1 MIQFLSNI
9 ALMGAVQIITLG
21 GFFTG
26 VYYFTFYNDGSL
38 VKKQTAEVHTQIK
51 AVDQKISKQKDE
63 ITRLV
68 NYKKAVEKEA
78 RAIQYF
84 LSYIPNE
91 YTAIDVFHFL
101 TREAKN
107 AGINIEDKA
116 DQGMQ
121 DGEFYNALKVHVRVA
136 GSFSQVLLFLSRL
149 TAQKKILVVNDINL
163 SISSGEDDQWISAS
177 MTVYAYR
184 YREEEEKED
193 EKKEG

>member
-1 MIQFLSNI
+1 MIQFLSSI

-21 GFFTG
+21 SFFMG
-26 VYYFTFYNDGSL
+26 MYYFTFYDDGSFL
-38 VKKQTAEVHTQIK
+38 KKKTAEVHTQIQNT
-51 AVDQKISKQKDE
+51 DQKIQKQKNE
-63 ITRLV
+63 ITRLL
-68 NYKKAVEKEA
+68 NYKTAIEREA

-91 YTAIDVFHFL
+91 YTAIDIFHFL
-101 TREAKN
+101 TQEAKN

-116 DQGMQ
+116 DQGVK
-121 DGEFYNALKVHVRVA
+121 DGEFYDALKVHVRVA

-163 SISSGEDDQWISAS
+163 SISSGEDDQWITAS

-184 YREEEEKED
+184 YKENEKKD

>member
-9 ALMGAVQIITLG
+9 ATMGFIQINILG
-21 GFFTG
+21 SFLTG
-26 VYYFTFYNDGSL
+26 VYYFTLYNDGSQL
-38 VKKQTAEVHTQIK
+38 KKETTEIQTRIQAVDLKIKKQREEV
-51 AVDQKISKQKDE
+51 
-63 ITRLV
+63 TRLE
-68 NYKKAVEKEA
+68 NYKKAIDREA

-101 TREAKN
+101 TNEAKN

-116 DQGMQ
+116 DQGIQ
-121 DGEFYNALKVHVRVA
+121 DGEFYDALKVQVRVA

-149 TAQKKILVVNDINL
+149 TAQKKILVVNNIQL
-163 SISSGEDDQWISAS
+163 SLLGGEDDHWISAN

-184 YREEEEKED
+184 YKGEEQTDEEKE
-193 EKKEG
+193 G